1 LNGTFGKIGNLL
13 LYRLTVWSLSF
24 FVKVM
29 GIAFLVQGAYLIDS
43 SLAKLE
49 SFMAVQMSW
58 GKWAAI

>member
-1 LNGTFGKIGNLL
+1 
-13 LYRLTVWSLSF
+13 
-24 FVKVM
+24 M